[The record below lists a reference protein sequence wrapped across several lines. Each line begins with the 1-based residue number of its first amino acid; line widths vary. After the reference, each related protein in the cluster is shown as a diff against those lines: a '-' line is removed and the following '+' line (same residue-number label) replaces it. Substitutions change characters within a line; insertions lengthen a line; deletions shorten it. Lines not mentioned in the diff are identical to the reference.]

1 MKILYDM
8 ITILPFSLL
17 LVMQLGSVAGIPE
30 GIGAYAVCLGFSAWL
45 VILRGLKPKHRLG
58 CIGIATVLLAGLR
71 LAAGDAFQQYLIE
84 EHFWILTVIGFSL
97 AAFLTGI
104 LSDRSIWVRRAAAA
118 AVLGYCLAGTFGGL
132 TIGKAAFALL
142 CLLLLIR
149 VAEEIQRHW
158 SKAGYPDGKEHIT
171 RLAPVLLTCCLIV
184 YAVPAPDTPYD
195 WQLAKDIWFGT
206 VSAVNRIYGSLTHPP
221 EGYASIGF
229 SEQGGFMSGLG
240 SSDEEV
246 LSIQV
251 KQTAVRDF
259 RLVGCISGEFQG
271 REWVF
276 DAGDENASRMLDT
289 METVCAVKKFGGA
302 SRADYLRKLDM
313 QYENLLYNTHYIFAP
328 AKIKLEVTREQT
340 AGIREQNGSIL
351 SKKTLHYQD
360 PYTVSCYVLNF
371 DNPLL
376 ESLLD
381 SAAPITEA
389 EWQQTAI
396 AEKAQGQTGYSYA
409 DYQDY
414 RRGVYERYCHSYGIS
429 EKTAAVLEEIQS
441 STDSRFMRLKMLE
454 SYLRSLE
461 YATDCGPLPDSV
473 TDAGSFLDYF
483 LFTSQKGYCKHFATA
498 FVLMANEMGIPCRFT
513 QGYKVRRDAAG
524 NILVMQNNAHAWP
537 EAYFDNVGW
546 VAFEPTPGN
555 DVPAGWKTVPNT
567 APVPVPTEP
576 ETDSSPADT
585 TEPPEEN
592 SQEMPRLDLQMVLIP
607 VLAAF
612 GFLLVFFIV
621 SRAAA
626 RRRYRRMDDREKLR
640 YLTQQNLRLLE
651 YLGFRMEEGET
662 LAEFS
667 DRIMQSDRQDIREQL
682 GFIPAYEAMLY
693 SGCEISEAQLR
704 SAQSCF
710 RMLLELVRRS
720 KLRYRFLIPLMM
732 P

>member
-1 MKILYDM
+1 
-8 ITILPFSLL
+8 
-17 LVMQLGSVAGIPE
+17 
-30 GIGAYAVCLGFSAWL
+30 
-45 VILRGLKPKHRLG
+45 
-58 CIGIATVLLAGLR
+58 
-71 LAAGDAFQQYLIE
+71 
-84 EHFWILTVIGFSL
+84 
-97 AAFLTGI
+97 
-104 LSDRSIWVRRAAAA
+104 
-118 AVLGYCLAGTFGGL
+118 
-132 TIGKAAFALL
+132 
-142 CLLLLIR
+142 
-149 VAEEIQRHW
+149 
-158 SKAGYPDGKEHIT
+158 
-171 RLAPVLLTCCLIV
+171 
-184 YAVPAPDTPYD
+184 
-195 WQLAKDIWFGT
+195 
-206 VSAVNRIYGSLTHPP
+206 
-221 EGYASIGF
+221 
-229 SEQGGFMSGLG
+229 
-240 SSDEEV
+240 
-246 LSIQV
+246 
-251 KQTAVRDF
+251 
-259 RLVGCISGEFQG
+259 
-271 REWVF
+271 
-276 DAGDENASRMLDT
+276 
-289 METVCAVKKFGGA
+289 
-302 SRADYLRKLDM
+302 
-313 QYENLLYNTHYIFAP
+313 
-328 AKIKLEVTREQT
+328 
-340 AGIREQNGSIL
+340 
-351 SKKTLHYQD
+351 
-360 PYTVSCYVLNF
+360 
-371 DNPLL
+371 
-376 ESLLD
+376 
-381 SAAPITEA
+381 
-389 EWQQTAI
+389 
-396 AEKAQGQTGYSYA
+396 
-409 DYQDY
+409 
-414 RRGVYERYCHSYGIS
+414 
-429 EKTAAVLEEIQS
+429 
-441 STDSRFMRLKMLE
+441 MRLKMLE

-555 DVPAGWKTVPNT
+555 DVPAGWKTVSNT